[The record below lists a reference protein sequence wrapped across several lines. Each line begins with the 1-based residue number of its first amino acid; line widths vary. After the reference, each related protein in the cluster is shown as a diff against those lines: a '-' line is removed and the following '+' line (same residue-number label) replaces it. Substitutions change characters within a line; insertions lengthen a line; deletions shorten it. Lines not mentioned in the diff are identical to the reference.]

1 VPFLALFGG
10 GPTGAPE
17 GPWRGP
23 EPRGSSP
30 GGWGGD
36 RPTTPR
42 PGSPRWAA
50 EPWRLPRRATQG
62 RYGPRRTCR
71 TPASPGAGP
80 RDQEEQRDDLG
91 LAVPRAPVG
100 DEGGS
105 PSSGVVFSATV
116 PRGPD
121 ITGSRSGPAPEP
133 DRGPA
138 APLPWGGP
146 GGTVPPGAAGM
157 KPGVW
162 GCPPYRVP
170 TLWTMPGPRNGVPC
184 PSAGPRPPI
193 PGPGVPRPQTPF
205 GAPEPMPGGTPRR
218 GVPGAPPGPRPR
230 GGKFPPPGAPPG
242 KVPGAPETGPG
253 RARGPGPP
261 KWHFW
266 GLYIARIGPVGGSG
280 GVPPRTT
287 FWDPPSG
294 GCQKSGSFVGHL
306 ITLPVGTDQP
316 TSVFGTAG
324 TAGPRTAGTAGP
336 EVGHLAHGRVIK
348 PAIGVMEPPILGAR
362 GSGTPL
368 WA

>member
-1 VPFLALFGG
+1 MPFLALFGG

-42 PGSPRWAA
+42 PGSPRWSA

-105 PSSGVVFSATV
+105 PSSGVDLSATV

-205 GAPEPMPGGTPRR
+205 GAPEPMPGGYPR
-218 GVPGAPPGPRPR
+218 GALGDPPGGPPGPPPR
-230 GGKFPPPGAPPG
+230 GGKISAPGGPPG
-242 KVPGAPETGPG
+242 KSSGRARNGPGTGPG
-253 RARGPGPP
+253 PRTPKMALLGSTYSQYRPCRGVRRGTPPDHVLGPP
-261 KWHFW
+261 V
-266 GLYIARIGPVGGSG
+266 R
-280 GVPPRTT
+280 GVPKKWQFCWPFNNSPSRDRSAHLS
-287 FWDPPSG
+287 FWDSWDSWAQDSP
-294 GCQKSGSFVGHL
+294 
-306 ITLPVGTDQP
+306 
-316 TSVFGTAG
+316 
-324 TAGPRTAGTAGP
+324 
-336 EVGHLAHGRVIK
+336 
-348 PAIGVMEPPILGAR
+348 LGW
-362 GSGTPL
+362 P
-368 WA
+368 